1 MSTAWNKYFVPETI
15 SDALEILQRY
25 DGQARVVGGGTDL
38 LVESRRGLRR
48 PFEAIVDAT
57 RIDGLNTIGRDA
69 EHIVIGCGVTHTT
82 IVRDEDII
90 HHGTCLSEG
99 CGVIGGPQVRNAGT
113 LAGNVAHAL
122 PAGDGTISLLALG
135 GEVEVA
141 AMTGSRWMPAKDTF
155 EGPGRSLINRHREV
169 LTRLRF
175 KPTADN
181 EGSAFHRVMRPQGLC
196 LPIISMAARLQV
208 DANTITA
215 AGVSMGP
222 VGPVP
227 WFAQPV
233 VDVLLGEPVSQALFE
248 KAADVALENI
258 TLRTSKYRAT
268 ESYRATMIRTYLPI
282 ILTTAARRAGATL

>member
-1 MSTAWNKYFVPETI
+1 MSTAWNNYYVPETI
-15 SDALEILQRY
+15 GDALEILQRY

-57 RIDGLNTIGRDA
+57 RIDGLNTITKDA
-69 EHIVIGCGVTHTT
+69 DHIVIGCGVTHTM
-82 IVRDEDII
+82 IVRDERII
-90 HHGTCLSEG
+90 RYGTCLSEA
-99 CGVIGGPQVRNAGT
+99 CGVIGGPQVRNTGT

-122 PAGDGTISLLALG
+122 PAGDGTIGFLTLG
-135 GEVEVA
+135 GEVEIA
-141 AMTGSRWMPAKDTF
+141 SIDGSRWMPAKDTF
-155 EGPGRSLINRHREV
+155 EGPGRSVIDRHREV

-175 KPTADN
+175 NPTADN

-196 LPIISMAARLQV
+196 LPIISMAARLQL
-208 DANTITA
+208 DADTITA

-248 KAADVALENI
+248 KAADVALDNI

-268 ESYRATMIRTYLPI
+268 EKYRATMIRTYLPI
-282 ILTTAARRAGATL
+282 ILTTAAQRAGATL